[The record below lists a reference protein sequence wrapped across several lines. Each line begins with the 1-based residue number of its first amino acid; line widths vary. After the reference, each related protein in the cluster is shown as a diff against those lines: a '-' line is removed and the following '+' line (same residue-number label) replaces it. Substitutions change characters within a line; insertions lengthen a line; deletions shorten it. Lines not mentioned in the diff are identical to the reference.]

1 MQVNIRF
8 HRASECNVYGT
19 RWNIMLHQS
28 NISMVHIGRFV
39 AIASIATDETT
50 GHGMSTNWRLW
61 ELYVRT
67 RTDVIWGMEMWYLT
81 FWGYFNEIR
90 SRYWHYAV
98 SFYTSI
104 WLARR
109 RWTKA
114 CICSKSRLLAFRIDQ
129 STGCITVGDNHIER
143 LQQQCKWSETIKSIF
158 PTTTKLFF

>member
-1 MQVNIRF
+1 MKHHASSIKHFNGSHRPIRCHCVNCNGWNNWTRNVHKLKAMGIV
-8 HRASECNVYGT
+8 RAHQNGCHMRYGNV
-19 RWNIMLHQS
+19 I
-28 NISMVHIGRFV
+28 F
-39 AIASIATDETT
+39 AI
-50 GHGMSTNWRLW
+50 LW
-61 ELYVRT
+61 H
-67 RTDVIWGMEMWYLT
+67 
-81 FWGYFNEIR
+81 FNEIR
-90 SRYWHYAV
+90 SKYWNYAV